1 MWEESFMQWMG
12 SVHSHGLD
20 VVMTSITYCATYSA
34 IWLSICLLMF
44 LKRGCRKYVPVIL
57 MSILIAYIVC
67 DLVLK
72 PLVGRER
79 PYDAMD
85 LEPIVAVSTS
95 FSFPSGHTAS
105 SFAAATALYLYD
117 RRYGIPALVFAALV
131 GISRVYLL
139 VHWPTDVIIGA
150 VIGMVC
156 ALSVYAMM
164 NRMFPRREI

>member
-1 MWEESFMQWMG
+1 MWEVSFMQWME
-12 SVHSHGLD
+12 SVHSHILD

-34 IWLSICLLMF
+34 IWLSICLLM
-44 LKRGCRKYVPVIL
+44 LSKSACRKYVPAIL
-57 MSILIAYIVC
+57 VSILLAYIVC
-67 DLVLK
+67 DFVLK

-139 VHWPTDVIIGA
+139 VHWPTDVIAGA
-150 VIGMVC
+150 MIGMVC